1 MEGAELNGPQKQASP
16 TDGTGAAG
24 SSPAV
29 PRRWQRFVDVA
40 VASAPAETSGP
51 AAGRPVRTGAG
62 ISGPIVPGA
71 RAGKS
76 PVPGRYFEARLRP
89 GHAAVAADS
98 AVLPRTDLRL
108 VPAALLVWVTAAAG
122 QWLTVPGLGILCV
135 VMTVT
140 AGLLVRAASART
152 RGCLRG
158 EPSARGQRSLLATLA
173 AALILAAAA
182 AAHAAV
188 AASQRLEGPV
198 AAAATAR
205 AAIVADLEIAGIPR
219 RLTIPG
225 NRGAAERWAV
235 RTTLLVMRT
244 DGLQFTA
251 SAALLVMGGPE
262 WADVLPGQQLRVSG
276 TLRPAEAGQP
286 HAGVLAAS
294 SAAVVTVRPDDW
306 LSGLGHVRQDFSDA
320 ADRLEGDA
328 RGLLPGMVTG
338 DTSGLDGELDLAM
351 KTVGMTHLTAVSGAN
366 CSLILGALLL
376 AARTVRLPRPAAAGV
391 CLSGLGLFVLLVGP
405 DPSVLRAAM
414 MGGIGLAALA
424 FGRAGRGL
432 SLLCVAVIGL
442 VLADPA
448 LAASFGFVLSV
459 LATFGIVVAG
469 RRIMNWLPSRMP
481 RWAAAGVAVPLSAQL
496 LCGPVIVLLQPQFA
510 AYALPANVA
519 AAAFVVPV
527 TLLGTAALPLLPL
540 IPAAADMLMMV
551 SGGFAAVVA
560 GTARFFA
567 ILPGAALPWPE
578 GIFGLCT
585 MALLSAVALAVLWL
599 ALHPAGTVRLAL
611 SAHART
617 SALLESSFAGA
628 WRGGRWR
635 VRLAPAHQRS
645 RGRGTP
651 ASRPRRPQA
660 GNRGLVDR
668 SRRGTLRVCKPTS
681 GRNLQWRLPKPNA
694 QGRWRRTPPRGET

>member
-1 MEGAELNGPQKQASP
+1 M
-16 TDGTGAAG
+16 
-24 SSPAV
+24 
-29 PRRWQRFVDVA
+29 
-40 VASAPAETSGP
+40 
-51 AAGRPVRTGAG
+51 
-62 ISGPIVPGA
+62 
-71 RAGKS
+71 
-76 PVPGRYFEARLRP
+76 
-89 GHAAVAADS
+89 
-98 AVLPRTDLRL
+98 
-108 VPAALLVWVTAAAG
+108 
-122 QWLTVPGLGILCV
+122 
-135 VMTVT
+135 
-140 AGLLVRAASART
+140 
-152 RGCLRG
+152 
-158 EPSARGQRSLLATLA
+158 ATLA

-628 WRGGRWR
+628 WRGGPVACAARSGASAIPR
-635 VRLAPAHQRS
+635 TRYSGLPTAPPAGREPRLGGPVPAWH
-645 RGRGTP
+645 
-651 ASRPRRPQA
+651 A
-660 GNRGLVDR
+660 
-668 SRRGTLRVCKPTS
+668 
-681 GRNLQWRLPKPNA
+681 
-694 QGRWRRTPPRGET
+694 